1 MPIYQ
6 LDDLIPRIDPAAYVA
21 DSADIIGN
29 VTLEAGVSIWSN
41 VSIRGDNDAILIRH
55 GTNIQESSVLHVDS
69 GCPMTIGPNVTVGHQ
84 AMLLSLIHI

>member
-29 VTLEAGVSIWSN
+29 VTLEAGVSIWSH
-41 VSIRGDNDAILIRH
+41 VSIRGDNDAILIRQ
-55 GTNIQESSVLHVDS
+55 GTNIRKAACCTWIPAV
-69 GCPMTIGPNVTVGHQ
+69 P
-84 AMLLSLIHI
+84 